1 MTTTTYQLLVSGKPL
16 LSADRTSAAVIFNN
30 LSGANYAD
38 RGEHYTNYLADM
50 AGDFLEDPKAI
61 EVGMALE
68 LQDRDGGSIATT
80 TIGSGRRVRTSDIR
94 PLTPAVNQCEGERV
108 TKPYEPDWDG
118 LDVICSCASVDEAMD
133 RFYKSDRLNRPG
145 GTRERLIADRA
156 LTVEQHGFDC
166 LASHHDSVNG
176 RALYI
181 RSSKGRFTV
190 LSCAARK

>member
-1 MTTTTYQLLVSGKPL
+1 MTTTTFQLLVSGSNL
-16 LSADRTSAAVIFNN
+16 LSADPVSAAVIFNN
-30 LSGANYAD
+30 LSGANYAE
-38 RGEHYTNYLADM
+38 RGEHYANYLAGM

-68 LQDRDGGSIATT
+68 LQDMHGGSIATT
-80 TIGSGRRVRTSDIR
+80 TIGGGMRVRASEIR
-94 PLTPAVNQCEGERV
+94 QHASVASQRGGEHVPR
-108 TKPYEPDWDG
+108 PYEPDWKV
-118 LDVICSCASVDEAMD
+118 LEVICSCSSVDEAMD

-156 LTVEQHGFDC
+156 QTIEQHGFDC

-181 RSSKGRFTV
+181 RSSEGRFTV
-190 LSCAARK
+190 LSCTPRR